1 MTDINQDIETE
12 ILRRRWFY
20 RFQLPSGRVTESYLP
35 EDVLKIH
42 ETREQMM
49 FQVLDG
55 LFEGQWEN
63 LRCIDLACHQGFFS
77 CKLARKKCKEVVGI
91 DARSEH
97 IEQAKLIGEAFAL
110 ENLSFSVG
118 DIQKLV
124 AQELGCFD
132 VTLLFGILYHLENP
146 IGVLRLAQ
154 AITRRV
160 CLIETQVAPN
170 LSGIVDWGSYK
181 FTKEIV
187 GSLAIVDESDEL
199 SSENKEANIST
210 ITLLPSVPALMWL
223 LKAVGF
229 KHSTIITPPSEAYE
243 QLASGKR
250 VVVAAYNGQ

>member
-1 MTDINQDIETE
+1 MTEINQDLETE

-20 RFQLPSGRVTESYLP
+20 RFELPSGRVTESYLA

-49 FQVLDG
+49 FQVLDRM
-55 LFEGQWEN
+55 FEDHWES

-77 CKLARKKCKEVVGI
+77 CKLARKNCKEVVGI
-91 DARSEH
+91 DARHEH
-97 IEQAKLIGEAFAL
+97 IEQAKLIREAFAL
-110 ENLSFSVG
+110 ENLNFSVG

-124 AQELGCFD
+124 AQELGRFD

-170 LSGIVDWGSYK
+170 LSGIIDWGSYK

-199 SSENKEANIST
+199 NSGNKEANIST
-210 ITLLPSVPALMWL
+210 ITLLPSVPALLWL

-229 KHSTIITPPSEAYE
+229 EHSTIVTPPTDAYE
-243 QLASGKR
+243 QIASGKR
-250 VVVAAYNGQ
+250 IVVAAYNEQ